1 MIKKMIMIKGTC
13 RGEISFAHIH
23 KAVFAFLSLT
33 LFIFSP
39 VALYSQGLTTPP
51 PYGGGGQGGE
61 ALLSP
66 VGQGR
71 EFASQ
76 GGEALGGQGGQA
88 LSLRSCLERG
98 LENNY
103 SLRITRNE
111 EQVSKNNATLGNA
124 GYLPTLDFSAGYSG
138 SLENTTAKVRDTG
151 ETVKQNGIFDQTLN
165 AGVNLNWTLFDG
177 FNITAN
183 YQKLKE
189 LERQGETNTRIAIE
203 DLIASL
209 AAEYYN
215 YVQQKIR
222 LQNFRYA
229 VSLSKER
236 LRIVEERY
244 HIGNFSRLDYQQ
256 AKVDFNADSAKYMKQ
271 QELLHTSRI
280 QLNELMANK
289 DVDQPLTI
297 EDSII
302 RVKTDLRFG
311 ELWDATLRTNASLLW
326 AEQNNRL
333 AQLDYKKVLSR
344 NYPYLRMNTGY
355 GYTFNK
361 YDVNANS
368 QRGNLGLNF
377 GVTVGFNIFDGNRR
391 REKNNARIAI
401 KNARLQ
407 REQLEQG
414 LKADLS
420 NLWQAYQN
428 NIEMLNL
435 ERQNLVAA
443 KENHEIAMER
453 YMLGNLSG
461 IEMREAQKSLLDAEE
476 RILSAEYDTKL
487 CEISLLQ
494 ISGKITRYLE

>member
-1 MIKKMIMIKGTC
+1 MKRTLLIFITTV
-13 RGEISFAHIH
+13 STT
-23 KAVFAFLSLT
+23 LSLHAQHATYT
-33 LFIFSP
+33 LK
-39 VALYSQGLTTPP
+39 
-51 PYGGGGQGGE
+51 
-61 ALLSP
+61 
-66 VGQGR
+66 
-71 EFASQ
+71 
-76 GGEALGGQGGQA
+76 
-88 LSLRSCLERG
+88 SCLEQG
-98 LENNY
+98 LLNNY

-124 GYLPTLDFSAGYSG
+124 GYLPTLDLSAGYKG
-138 SLENTTAKVRDTG
+138 TLDNT
-151 ETVKQNGIFDQTLN
+151 ETKLRSTSETTKDNGIFDQTLN
-165 AGVNLNWTLFDG
+165 AGLNLNWTIFDG

-203 DLIASL
+203 DLIANIT
-209 AAEYYN
+209 AEYYN

-222 LQNFRYA
+222 LHNFRYA

-256 AKVDFNADSAKYMKQ
+256 AKVDFNADSAQYMKQ

-289 DVDQPLTI
+289 DVDQSFI
-297 EDSII
+297 IRDSII
-302 RVKTDLRFG
+302 FINNIMNFE
-311 ELWDATLRTNASLLW
+311 ELWSATLQINSSLLK
-326 AEQNNRL
+326 AEQNNTL
-333 AQLDYKKVLSR
+333 ARLDYKKVCSR
-344 NYPYLRMNTGY
+344 DYPYVKMNGGY
-355 GYTFNK
+355 GYTLNK
-361 YDVNANS
+361 YDISANS
-368 QRGNLGLNF
+368 RRSNLGLNV
-377 GVTVGFNIFDGNRR
+377 GVTVGFNLFDGNRR
-391 REKNNARIAI
+391 RERRNASIAI
-401 KNARLQ
+401 QNARLE
-407 REQLEQG
+407 REQIEQS
-414 LKADLS
+414 LRADLS

-428 NIEMLNL
+428 NLQMLNL

-476 RILSAEYDTKL
+476 RLLSAEYDTKL

-494 ISGKITRYLE
+494 ISGKVTSYLN

>member
-1 MIKKMIMIKGTC
+1 MKRTILSVIAILCTA
-13 RGEISFAHIH
+13 FALQ
-23 KAVFAFLSLT
+23 AQPVPTYT
-33 LFIFSP
+33 LK
-39 VALYSQGLTTPP
+39 
-51 PYGGGGQGGE
+51 
-61 ALLSP
+61 
-66 VGQGR
+66 
-71 EFASQ
+71 
-76 GGEALGGQGGQA
+76 
-88 LSLRSCLERG
+88 SCLELG
-98 LENNY
+98 LQNNY

-124 GYLPTLDFSAGYSG
+124 GYLPTLDLSAGYKG
-138 SLENTTAKVRDTG
+138 TLDNTDTKVRATG
-151 ETVKQNGIFDQTLN
+151 ETNSENGVFDQTFN
-165 AGVNLNWTLFDG
+165 AGINLNWTIFDG
-177 FNITAN
+177 FNITTN

-189 LERQGETNTRIAIE
+189 LERQGETNTRIAVE
-203 DLIASL
+203 DLIANL

-222 LQNFRYA
+222 LKNFRYA

-280 QLNELMANK
+280 RLNELMANEN
-289 DVDQPLTI
+289 VDQPI
-297 EDSII
+297 SIQDSLINVHA
-302 RVKTDLRFG
+302 RLNFT
-311 ELWDATLRTNASLLW
+311 ELWDATLQTNASLLK
-326 AEQNNRL
+326 AEQNNTLARL
-333 AQLDYKKVLSR
+333 DFKKVSSR
-344 NYPYLRMNTGY
+344 DYPYVKMNGGY
-355 GYTFNK
+355 GYTLNK
-361 YDVNANS
+361 YDISANS
-368 QRGNLGLNF
+368 RRSNLGLNV
-377 GVTVGFNIFDGNRR
+377 GLTVGFNLFDGNRKRER
-391 REKNNARIAI
+391 RNARIAI
-401 KNARLQ
+401 QNARLE
-407 REQLEQG
+407 REQLEQA
-414 LKADLS
+414 LRADLS

-428 NIEMLNL
+428 NLQMLNL

-494 ISGKITRYLE
+494 ISGKVTRYLE

>member
-1 MIKKMIMIKGTC
+1 MKK
-13 RGEISFAHIH
+13 
-23 KAVFAFLSLT
+23 
-33 LFIFSP
+33 FI
-39 VALYSQGLTTPP
+39 
-51 PYGGGGQGGE
+51 
-61 ALLSP
+61 LLSIIVLCCLPSVMQAQKEP
-66 VGQGR
+66 V
-71 EFASQ
+71 
-76 GGEALGGQGGQA
+76 LT
-88 LSLRSCLERG
+88 LRSCLRYG

-124 GYLPTLDFSAGYSG
+124 GYLPTIDFTAGYKG
-138 SLENTTAKVRDTG
+138 TLDNTSSKLRETG
-151 ETVKQNGIFDQTLN
+151 ETEKQNGVFDQTIN
-165 AGVNLNWTLFDG
+165 AGLNLNWTIFDG
-177 FNITAN
+177 FNISTN
-183 YQKLKE
+183 YRKLKE

-203 DLIASL
+203 DLIANL

-280 QLNELMANK
+280 NLNELMANK
-289 DVDQPLTI
+289 DVDEPFII
-297 EDSII
+297 EDSLIN
-302 RVKTDLRFG
+302 VSAKLSFD
-311 ELWDATLRTNASLLW
+311 ELWNATLNTNASLLR
-326 AEQNNRL
+326 AEQDSTL
-333 AQLDYKKVLSR
+333 AQLDYKKVNSR
-344 NYPYLRMNTGY
+344 NYPYLKMNTGY
-355 GYTFNK
+355 GYTFNR
-361 YDVNANS
+361 YDVGANR
-368 QRGNLGLNF
+368 QRNNLGLNV
-377 GVTVGFNIFDGNRR
+377 GLTVGFNIFDGNRK
-391 REKNNARIAI
+391 REKQNARIAI

-407 REQLEQG
+407 RDELEQG
-414 LKADLS
+414 LRADLS

-428 NIEMLNL
+428 NLQMLQL

-494 ISGKITRYLE
+494 ISGKVTKYLE

>member
-1 MIKKMIMIKGTC
+1 MKRTILIFIV
-13 RGEISFAHIH
+13 ILS
-23 KAVFAFLSLT
+23 AVSALQAQRAPIYT
-33 LFIFSP
+33 LKSC
-39 VALYSQGLTTPP
+39 LDQGL
-51 PYGGGGQGGE
+51 
-61 ALLSP
+61 L
-66 VGQGR
+66 
-71 EFASQ
+71 
-76 GGEALGGQGGQA
+76 
-88 LSLRSCLERG
+88 
-98 LENNY
+98 NNY

-124 GYLPTLDFSAGYSG
+124 GYLPTLDLSAGYKG
-138 SLENTTAKVRDTG
+138 TVDNTESKLRATG
-151 ETVKQNGIFDQTLN
+151 ETSKDNGVFDQTFN
-165 AGVNLNWTLFDG
+165 AGLNLNWTIFDG

-189 LERQGETNTRIAIE
+189 LERQGETNTRIAVE
-203 DLIASL
+203 DLIANIT
-209 AAEYYN
+209 AQYYN

-222 LQNFRYA
+222 LKNFRYA

-256 AKVDFNADSAKYMKQ
+256 AKVDFNADSAQYMKQ

-289 DVDQPLTI
+289 EMDQ
-297 EDSII
+297 SFII
-302 RVKTDLRFG
+302 RDSLISINSIMGFT
-311 ELWDATLRTNASLLW
+311 ELWDATLQVNASLLK
-326 AEQNNRL
+326 AEQNNTL
-333 AQLDYKKVLSR
+333 ARLDYKKVTAR
-344 NYPYLRMNTGY
+344 DYPYLKMNGGY
-355 GYTFNK
+355 GYTLNK
-361 YDVNANS
+361 YDISANS
-368 QRGNLGLNF
+368 RRSNLGLNV
-377 GVTVGFNIFDGNRR
+377 GVTVGFNLFDGNRQRER
-391 REKNNARIAI
+391 RNASIAI
-401 KNARLQ
+401 QNARLE
-407 REQLEQG
+407 REQIEQS
-414 LKADLS
+414 LRADLS

-428 NIEMLNL
+428 NLQMLNL

-494 ISGKITRYLE
+494 ISGNATSYLN

>member
-1 MIKKMIMIKGTC
+1 MKRTILIFIV
-13 RGEISFAHIH
+13 ILS
-23 KAVFAFLSLT
+23 AVSALQAQRAPIYT
-33 LFIFSP
+33 LKSC
-39 VALYSQGLTTPP
+39 LDQGL
-51 PYGGGGQGGE
+51 
-61 ALLSP
+61 L
-66 VGQGR
+66 
-71 EFASQ
+71 
-76 GGEALGGQGGQA
+76 
-88 LSLRSCLERG
+88 
-98 LENNY
+98 NNY

-124 GYLPTLDFSAGYSG
+124 GYLPTLDLSAGYKG
-138 SLENTTAKVRDTG
+138 TVDNTESKLRATG
-151 ETVKQNGIFDQTLN
+151 ETTKDNGVFDQTFN
-165 AGVNLNWTLFDG
+165 AGLNLNWTIFDG

-189 LERQGETNTRIAIE
+189 LERQGETNTRIAVE
-203 DLIASL
+203 DLIANIT
-209 AAEYYN
+209 AQYYN

-222 LQNFRYA
+222 LKNFRYA

-256 AKVDFNADSAKYMKQ
+256 AKVDFNADSAQYMKQ

-289 DVDQPLTI
+289 DVDQ
-297 EDSII
+297 SFII
-302 RVKTDLRFG
+302 RDSLISINSIMNFE
-311 ELWDATLRTNASLLW
+311 ELWSATLQINASLLK
-326 AEQNNRL
+326 AEQNNTL
-333 AQLDYKKVLSR
+333 ARLDYKKVTAR
-344 NYPYLRMNTGY
+344 DYPYLKMNGGY
-355 GYTFNK
+355 GYTLNK
-361 YDVNANS
+361 YDISANS
-368 QRGNLGLNF
+368 RRSNLGLNV
-377 GVTVGFNIFDGNRR
+377 GVTVGFNLFDGNRR
-391 REKNNARIAI
+391 RERRNASIAI
-401 KNARLQ
+401 QNTRLE
-407 REQLEQG
+407 REEVEQS
-414 LKADLS
+414 LRADLS

-428 NIEMLNL
+428 NLQMLNL

-494 ISGKITRYLE
+494 ISGKATSYLN